1 MSDTIAHPSTP
12 AVEEHPFVI
21 EFEKWADRLYEN
33 EPPSPGDLF
42 DDSVDEATRQARQN
56 AYQAKV
62 DAALKDVLEEYRK
75 WWADNEEAI
84 QEWLNSGEENEGPD
98 C

>member
-21 EFEKWADRLYEN
+21 ELEKWA
-33 EPPSPGDLF
+33 
-42 DDSVDEATRQARQN
+42 VDEATRQARQN

-62 DAALKDVLEEYRK
+62 DAALKDVLAEYKKR
-75 WWADNEEAI
+75 WADNEEALE
-84 QEWLNSGEENEGPD
+84 EWLNSGEENEGPD